1 MTMTTTRTDLVTHH
15 GHTYS
20 LADLAPYMDDGS
32 REALH
37 SSWAGSSDNHQGW
50 WDEYAR
56 LYPEDAAHVI
66 ECAPSLDR

>member
-1 MTMTTTRTDLVTHH
+1 MTIKRTDLVTYN

-20 LADLAPYMDDGS
+20 LADLAHYMDADS

-37 SSWAGSSDNHQGW
+37 SSWYGSSDDHQGW

-56 LYPEDAAHVI
+56 LYPKDAAHVI
-66 ECAPSLDR
+66 ECAPRLDGRE